1 MNRALAPS
9 KRKSTRREKLRET
22 TLVEIRSVARRLL
35 VAEGSAA
42 VTFNAIAREMGM
54 SGPALYRY
62 YDSQA
67 DLVEALRV
75 EFYGELIGEMRR
87 AGEQEPTD
95 RPGRRLLAISR
106 ALRAW
111 AIAHRAEFSWLFAS
125 PAPVRGEPRCDPAA
139 SETGQAFGKV
149 FLEQIVAIWQTQ
161 RFPIPNLEEMDP
173 SLAAQ
178 LDAYSDKI
186 GGCLPPEA
194 AYVFLSCW
202 MRLYGLL
209 CMEILNQIG
218 FAFSDLEPVFEE
230 CLQELCG
237 LLDIPYEAPSKTV

>member
-1 MNRALAPS
+1 MNHALALS
-9 KRKSTRREKLRET
+9 KRNFTRREKLREA

-35 VAEGSAA
+35 ATEGSAA
-42 VTFNAIAREMGM
+42 VTFNAVAREMGM

-62 YDSQA
+62 YASQA
-67 DLVEALRV
+67 DLVEALRA
-75 EFYGELIGEMRR
+75 EFYGELIGEMRK
-87 AGEQEPTD
+87 AGEREPENK
-95 RPGRRLLAISR
+95 PGQRLLAICR
-106 ALRAW
+106 ALRGW
-111 AIAHRAEFSWLFAS
+111 AVDHRAEFGWLFAS
-125 PAPVRGEPRCDPAA
+125 PALGRGGPRCDPAS

-149 FLEQIVAIWQTQ
+149 FLEQVVAIWQTQ
-161 RFPIPNLEEMDP
+161 RFPIPDLEGMDP

-178 LDAYSDKI
+178 MDVYSDKI

-209 CMEILNQIG
+209 CMEILNQIS

-237 LLDIPYEAPSKTV
+237 LLDIPYEAPPEQG